1 MIDALQHTFM
11 QNALAA
17 GLLASLACGIIGS
30 LVVVNRLVFLA
41 GGVAHAAY
49 GGVGMAFY
57 FSWPVLPSTIGFTLA
72 ASGVMGWATLKHK
85 SRSDTL
91 VGVLWAAGMAS
102 GILLL
107 DMTPGYNVDLMSY
120 LFGSILTVPHSDL
133 VTMLVLDALIL
144 GIVFLCYKDF
154 VALSFDPEFART
166 SGVPVRLLHF
176 LLLALTALTVVLI
189 IQVVGLILVIALLT
203 IPPSI
208 AGRTCRTLAGM
219 MLQASLWSALFCL
232 TGLLLSYSYDLTSG
246 ATIIGVATV
255 GFALHALAL
264 RALRLVH
271 GSAPDSQILEAE

>member
-1 MIDALQHTFM
+1 MIEALQYTFM

-17 GLLASLACGIIGS
+17 GLLASLACGVIGS

-49 GGVGMAFY
+49 GGVGLAFY

-85 SRSDTL
+85 NRSDTL
-91 VGVLWAAGMAS
+91 VGVLWAAGMAC

-107 DMTPGYNVDLMSY
+107 DLAPGYNVDLMSY
-120 LFGSILTVPHSDL
+120 LFGSILTAPRSDILIMLGLDLLILATVFMYYKDL
-133 VTMLVLDALIL
+133 VAM
-144 GIVFLCYKDF
+144 
-154 VALSFDPEFART
+154 SFDPEFART
-166 SGVPVRLLHF
+166 CGVPVRGLHF
-176 LLLALTALTVVLI
+176 LLLGLTAVSVVLI

-203 IPPSI
+203 IPPSM

-219 MLQASLWSALFCL
+219 MLQASAWSALFCL
-232 TGLLLSYSYDLTSG
+232 AGLYLSYAFDLTSG

-255 GFALHALAL
+255 GFFLHTG
-264 RALRLVH
+264 ALRLWKLLGKAEV
-271 GSAPDSQILEAE
+271 LEI